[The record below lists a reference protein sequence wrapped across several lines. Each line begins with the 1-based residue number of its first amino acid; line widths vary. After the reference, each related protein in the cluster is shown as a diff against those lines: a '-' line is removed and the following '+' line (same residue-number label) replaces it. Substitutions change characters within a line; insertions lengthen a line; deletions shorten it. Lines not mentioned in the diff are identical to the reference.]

1 MSDEICAL
9 LSIICSLSVGIY
21 LYIRWFIIGKG
32 RRYRIIEKAKKN
44 GNCAKGYY
52 AKEKIIWKNGR
63 EYLRTVTFEYTVGG
77 KKYYKK
83 VYYDY
88 YVQPDYELPIYYTD
102 KNPQKCVAG
111 NSCREGEASCLV
123 NILVTLF
130 ILFGLFRLLRF
141 IF

>member
-52 AKEKIIWKNGR
+52 AKEKITWKNGR
-63 EYLRTVTFEYTVGG
+63 EYLRTVTFEYT
-77 KKYYKK
+77 
-83 VYYDY
+83 
-88 YVQPDYELPIYYTD
+88 P
-102 KNPQKCVAG
+102 KCVAG
-111 NSCREGEASCLV
+111 NSCREGEASCLL